1 MASLRPLRLSRARQ
15 IPPELL
21 SLRFARSGGPGGQH
35 VNKTETKV
43 DLRLDLEGARAVL
56 GDEDVERI
64 REQLAARLDREGN
77 LVVTSQEHR
86 ERPQNVEAALA
97 RMEALLRGAL
107 VREKKRVK
115 TKPTRSS
122 QRRRVDEKKKR
133 GMLKEQRKK
142 LDG

>member
-1 MASLRPLRLSRARQ
+1 MAALRPLRLTRGRE
-15 IPPELL
+15 IPPDLL

-43 DLRLDLEGARAVL
+43 DLRLDLDAARRVL
-56 GDEDVERI
+56 GDDEVARI
-64 REQLAARLDREGN
+64 RDKLATRLDKDGN

-86 ERPQNVEAALA
+86 ERPQNLEAALA
-97 RMEALLRGAL
+97 RMEALLIAAL
-107 VREKKRVK
+107 ARERRRVK

-133 GMLKEQRKK
+133 GMLKAQRKK

>member
-1 MASLRPLRLSRARQ
+1 MASLRPLRLSRARE
-15 IPPELL
+15 IPPDML

-43 DLRLDLEGARAVL
+43 DLRLDLEEARRVL

-64 REQLAARLDREGN
+64 REKLASRLDKDGN

-86 ERPQNVEAALA
+86 ERPQNLEAALA

-107 VREKKRVK
+107 VRERKRVK

-122 QRRRVDEKKKR
+122 QRRRVDEKKRR
-133 GMLKEQRKK
+133 GMLKAQRRQPE
-142 LDG
+142 G